1 MSTATVNSR
10 NCLDCLHLC
19 WQLHDLYWFISINS
33 LPPSVSVPGYMLA
46 PSLLAQPWYIMQT
59 RAVQFLSLGSSRP
72 SFTPVFLVKALIRNC
87 CPKKKFLLI
96 KQTTSVEQAD
106 TEIHLTVNTHL
117 FLKCMLSSPDDSM
130 HFAFLHIFNTTT
142 MSLFILITTLSLI
155 RIIFFL
161 ATFVH
166 TNKEFD
172 FLQLVL
178 AWQTFFL
185 VISNLQLV

>member
-19 WQLHDLYWFISINS
+19 WQLHHLYWFISINS

-46 PSLLAQPWYIMQT
+46 PSLLARPWYIVQT
-59 RAVQFLSLGSSRP
+59 RAVQSLSLGSSRP

-87 CPKKKFLLI
+87 CPKKTFLLI

-106 TEIHLTVNTHL
+106 TKMHFTVNTHL

-130 HFAFLHIFNTTT
+130 HFNKTASQKHGFLHIFNTTT

-161 ATFVH
+161 AKFVH

-172 FLQLVL
+172 FL
-178 AWQTFFL
+178 
-185 VISNLQLV
+185 